1 MILARGSQTI
11 IPDQGDIR
19 MPLHA
24 TRLSRRALLQA
35 SGAALALAALP
46 GRVAAQPAPIKLGTL
61 TPLTGAGGSYG
72 PSMRKAMEFVAQ
84 EVNAAGGVLGR
95 PIQLVSE
102 DDQTNPEAAVRAA
115 RKLIDVD
122 RVAAIMGT
130 WASAVTTAVA
140 PLCWESK
147 TFLTTVSGSDTIT
160 QLPHQGY
167 LIRTQPNTH
176 LQIGKLG
183 DFLVSLKVR
192 RVFVLAAQTPFAVPS
207 QKRLTEILPR
217 GGGEVVGAV
226 IYDKDKTTFRS
237 EIDQAL
243 RAKPDM
249 IYLNGYTP
257 DCTVLM
263 KELFKAG
270 YTGAKIAQG
279 YAVNQKLL
287 DSVPPEVTDGT
298 FTASPSPAV
307 ESAGY
312 KRLAQFLGSSDLDP
326 YSCQC
331 HDHVSLVALAIAK
344 ARGDASGT
352 AIRDAVRKISQGAG
366 VKVDSAV
373 EGLKLLA
380 QGKEINYEGASGPC
394 DFTDIGDILDCKIRF
409 DQAQAARFK
418 FVKLI

>member
-1 MILARGSQTI
+1 MTER
-11 IPDQGDIR
+11 DHDI
-19 MPLHA
+19 
-24 TRLSRRALLQA
+24 SRRTLLA
-35 SGAALALAALP
+35 GSAALAAAAWSP
-46 GRVAAQPAPIKLGTL
+46 RRAAAQGAPIRLGTL

-72 PSMRKAMEFVAQ
+72 PSMRKAIEWVAS
-84 EVNAAGGVLGR
+84 EVNGAGGVLGR
-95 PIQLVSE
+95 KIELVSE

-115 RKLIDVD
+115 RKLIDAD
-122 RVAAIMGT
+122 KVAAIMGT
-130 WASAVTTAVA
+130 WASSVTTAVA

-160 QLPHQGY
+160 QLPHLGY
-167 LIRTQPNTH
+167 LVRTQPNTQ

-183 DFLVSLKVR
+183 EFILSLKSK

-207 QKRLTEILPR
+207 QKRLSEILPK
-217 GGGEVVGAV
+217 GGSELVGGV

-257 DCTVLM
+257 DTTVVL

-287 DSVPPEVTDGT
+287 DSVPAEVTDGT
-298 FTASPSPAV
+298 YTATPSPAV
-307 ESAGY
+307 DSAGY
-312 KRLAQFLGSSDLDP
+312 KRLAKFLGAADLDP

-331 HDHVSLVALAIAK
+331 HDHASLVILAIAK
-344 ARGDASGT
+344 AKGEATGT
-352 AIRDAVRKISQGAG
+352 AIKDSVRKISQGSG
-366 VKVDSAV
+366 VKVDNAV

-394 DFTDIGDILDCKIRF
+394 DFTETGDIIDCKIRY
-409 DQAQAARFK
+409 DVAEKGAFK
-418 FVKLI
+418 LVKLL

>member
-1 MILARGSQTI
+1 MSQRG
-11 IPDQGDIR
+11 
-19 MPLHA
+19 A
-24 TRLSRRALLQA
+24 RLSRRTFMHAVGSTLVVTT
-35 SGAALALAALP
+35 LP
-46 GRVAAQPAPIKLGTL
+46 RIAAAQPAPIKLGTL

-95 PIQLVSE
+95 SIQLVSE

-122 RVAAIMGT
+122 KVAAIMGT

-167 LIRTQPNTH
+167 LIRTQPNTN
-176 LQIGKLG
+176 LQIGKLAE
-183 DFLVSLKVR
+183 FLISIKVK

-207 QKRLTEILPR
+207 QKRLTELLPK

-226 IYDKDKTTFRS
+226 VYDKDKTTFRS

-243 RAKPDM
+243 RTKPDM

-257 DCTVLM
+257 DSTVLL

-270 YTGAKIAQG
+270 YAGAKVAQG

-287 DSVPPEVTDGT
+287 DSVPAEVSDGT
-298 FTASPSPAV
+298 YTATPSPAV
-307 ESAGY
+307 DSAGY
-312 KRLAQFLGSSDLDP
+312 KRLAAFLGSAELDP

-331 HDHVSLVALAIAK
+331 HDQISLVVLAIARAK
-344 ARGDASGT
+344 GDATGT
-352 AIRDAVRKISQGAG
+352 AIRDTVRKIAQGSG

-373 EGLKLLA
+373 EGLKQMA

-394 DFTDIGDILDCKIRF
+394 DFTEIGDILDCKIRF
-409 DQAQAARFK
+409 DQAQGAKFK
-418 FVKLI
+418 LVKLI

>member
-1 MILARGSQTI
+1 MRN
-11 IPDQGDIR
+11 
-19 MPLHA
+19 
-24 TRLSRRALLQA
+24 RLSRRDLLA
-35 SGAALALAALP
+35 SGGAALAVAALP
-46 GRVAAQPAPIKLGTL
+46 RPGRAQQAPIKLGTL

-84 EVNAAGGVLGR
+84 EVNAAGGVVGR
-95 PIQLVSE
+95 QVQLVSE

-122 RVAAIMGT
+122 KVAAIMGT

-160 QLPHQGY
+160 QLPHLGY
-167 LIRTQPNTH
+167 LVRTQPNTN
-176 LQIGKLG
+176 LQIGKHAEFILS
-183 DFLVSLKVR
+183 VKSR
-192 RVFVLAAQTPFAVPS
+192 RVFVLAAQTPFALPS
-207 QKRLTEILPR
+207 QNRLKELLPK
-217 GGGEVVGAV
+217 GGAELVGAV

-237 EIDQAL
+237 EIDQAI
-243 RAKPDM
+243 RTKPDM
-249 IYLNGYTP
+249 VYLNGYTP
-257 DCTVLM
+257 DVTIVM

-270 YTGAKIAQG
+270 YTGAKVAQG

-287 DSVPPEVTDGT
+287 DSLPAEVSDGT
-298 FTASPSPAV
+298 YTATPSPAV

-312 KRLAQFLGSSDLDP
+312 KRLARFLGSSDLDP

-331 HDHVSLVALAIAK
+331 HDHISLVLLAIAK
-344 ARGDASGT
+344 AKGEATGT
-352 AIRDAVRKISQGAG
+352 TVRDTVRKISQGGG

-409 DQAQAARFK
+409 DQAQGAKFK
-418 FVKLI
+418 LVKMI

>member
-1 MILARGSQTI
+1 MRN
-11 IPDQGDIR
+11 R
-19 MPLHA
+19 V
-24 TRLSRRALLQA
+24 SRRDLLV
-35 SGAALALAALP
+35 SGAAAVAVAALP
-46 GRVAAQPAPIKLGTL
+46 RPVRAQPAPIKLGTL
-61 TPLTGAGGSYG
+61 TPLTGAGGTYG

-95 PIQLVSE
+95 QVQLVSE

-122 RVAAIMGT
+122 KVAAIMGT

-160 QLPHQGY
+160 QLPHLGY
-167 LIRTQPNTH
+167 LVRTQPNTN
-176 LQIGKLG
+176 LQIGKLAE
-183 DFLVSLKVR
+183 FILSVKSR
-192 RVFVLAAQTPFAVPS
+192 RVFVLAAQTPFALPS
-207 QKRLTEILPR
+207 QNRLKELLPR
-217 GGGEVVGAV
+217 GGAELVGAV

-237 EIDQAL
+237 EVDQAV
-243 RAKPDM
+243 RARPDM
-249 IYLNGYTP
+249 VYLNGYTP
-257 DCTVLM
+257 DVTIVM

-270 YTGAKIAQG
+270 YTSAKVAQG

-287 DSVPPEVTDGT
+287 DSLPAEVTDGT
-298 FTASPSPAV
+298 YTATPSPAV

-312 KRLAQFLGSSDLDP
+312 KRLARHLGSSDLDP

-331 HDHVSLVALAIAK
+331 HDHISLVLLAIAK
-344 ARGDASGT
+344 ARGEANGT
-352 AIRDAVRKISQGAG
+352 TVRDTVRKISQGGGA
-366 VKVDSAV
+366 KVDSAV

-409 DQAQAARFK
+409 DQAQGAKFK
-418 FVKLI
+418 LVKMI